1 MLESFLEGPAGPACQ
16 ILNSQVLLTLIFA
29 IIERDHSSHMRA
41 GAVPVPLEGLRRR
54 RAAPLRPP
62 RGRLRNDWSNRPE
75 PGGGAARRHRR
86 LRLPATDGSAE
97 GFGACGK
104 TGRRGWNPWSGI
116 IIVSGSPICLC
127 PSSGCQQYSGQYSGN
142 RSSSGRRA
150 AAAHRGD
157 VQRLRR
163 EGAASAGCCG
173 T

>member
-62 RGRLRNDWSNRPE
+62 RGRLRKDRSSGPE

-116 IIVSGSPICLC
+116 IVVSGSPICLC
-127 PSSGCQQYSGQYSGN
+127 PSSGCLQYI
-142 RSSSGRRA
+142 RACSSSGRA
-150 AAAHRGD
+150 TAAHRGD
-157 VQRLRR
+157 VQRLWR
-163 EGAASAGCCG
+163 EGATSGGCSG